1 MIPTARVLD
10 IVISLA
16 VLAALIVGVV
26 VASVRRL
33 LGGLTYLTKK
43 SGSITNGLE

>member
-1 MIPTARVLD
+1 MTQTALVLD
-10 IVISLA
+10 IVTSLA

-33 LGGLTYLTKK
+33 LCGLTYLTKK
-43 SGSITNGLE
+43 SGSTTNGPE